1 MQKPFTKNI
10 AATDPTLLHTFTS
23 DRHSVNCLLY
33 AGHYRK
39 PHSDIQGTPHPPSTR
54 SIQKSASK
62 WGKSVH
68 EESVCKPAP
77 AGEAGREVKGD
88 VEFYWGFNRW
98 LELSLGQD
106 EKEWEH
112 SRGREQDKWG
122 RRVGPGIRSPW
133 GTGSSGV
140 LQKWKGG
147 CDRFYEAS
155 KFMFQ
160 AIFEMRWECLL
171 AKGESM
177 TGGRLELR
185 CLTLTF
191 PDCSRHCCRLMALE
205 LERPPV
211 RGSSRQSMYSP
222 NMKIGPNTGLVKD
235 GFTISRCSEAWYSV
249 RSILSNAT
257 SFSPLIQKL
266 FSWWKESSSL
276 MRCWPYWQIWKTI

>member
-1 MQKPFTKNI
+1 MLCNLLLPILLHFIFFIWCNWTINTAFTNGKWVTASEFEKHNLVQKPFTKNI

-23 DRHSVNCLLY
+23 DRHSVNCLLC

-147 CDRFYEAS
+147 LGQILWGLKIHVSGYIRD
-155 KFMFQ
+155 
-160 AIFEMRWECLL
+160 EMGML
-171 AKGESM
+171 
-177 TGGRLELR
+177 TG
-185 CLTLTF
+185 
-191 PDCSRHCCRLMALE
+191 
-205 LERPPV
+205 
-211 RGSSRQSMYSP
+211 
-222 NMKIGPNTGLVKD
+222 
-235 GFTISRCSEAWYSV
+235 
-249 RSILSNAT
+249 
-257 SFSPLIQKL
+257 
-266 FSWWKESSSL
+266 
-276 MRCWPYWQIWKTI
+276 